1 MWPLLRIEIR
11 KIFRKPR
18 TYISFVAIAAMVWLI
33 QLGLYADGE
42 SYIRFGMQS
51 LSASFDLSGKILNGY
66 LVCYIILQTFLMQV
80 PLLIALVAGD
90 MIAGEA
96 GMGTLRLLL
105 TKPAGRGELLGAKFG
120 ATFVYTVTL
129 LIWMALLAL
138 AGSVLL
144 FGAGDLMIMRNQEV
158 DLLLS
163 GDVLWRYMFAFAFA
177 IVAMTTVASLAF
189 FLSVWARNA
198 IGPIVATVSIV
209 IVLTILSTMDIPFF
223 DRLKPYLF
231 TTHMIGWKGFFYN
244 PVPWR
249 DIGVSAAILIGHILV
264 FLGATW
270 YVFKRKDILS

>member
-1 MWPLLRIEIR
+1 
-11 KIFRKPR
+11 
-18 TYISFVAIAAMVWLI
+18 
-33 QLGLYADGE
+33 
-42 SYIRFGMQS
+42 MQS
-51 LSASFDLSGKILNGY
+51 LSASFDLGGKILNGY

>member
-51 LSASFDLSGKILNGY
+51 LSASFDLGGKILNGY

>member
-18 TYISFVAIAAMVWLI
+18 TYISFVAIAALVWLI

-120 ATFVYTVTL
+120 ATFVYTVAL

-138 AGSVLL
+138 AGSVIL
-144 FGAGDLMIMRNQEV
+144 FGAGDLMVMRNQEV

-163 GDVLWRYMFAFAFA
+163 GDVLWRYMLAFAFA

-231 TTHMIGWKGFFYN
+231 TTHMIGWKGFFYD

-249 DIGVSAAILIGHILV
+249 DIGGSAAILAAHIAL